1 MVYVSAVTQDL
12 MMIPDAVYHE
22 LIFAYPC
29 LSLRLFTQQCICS
42 DFKMLENQSTNLQ
55 ANSGLKETLKQFFLF
70 RGRL

>member
-29 LSLRLFTQQCICS
+29 LSLRLFTHQCICS
-42 DFKMLENQSTNLQ
+42 YFKMLENNCIHNCIPDVFLIHSRYQIGNL
-55 ANSGLKETLKQFFLF
+55 KKV
-70 RGRL
+70 